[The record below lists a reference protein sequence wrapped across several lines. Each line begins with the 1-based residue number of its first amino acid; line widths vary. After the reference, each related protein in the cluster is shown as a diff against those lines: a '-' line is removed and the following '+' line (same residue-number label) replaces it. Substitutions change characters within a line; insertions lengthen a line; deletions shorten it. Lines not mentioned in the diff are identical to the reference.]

1 MIQLDE
7 KDCKRADVER
17 IKEKLSYLL
26 FYLYFNKKNGNMIAY
41 YRCIESKIGEVMS
54 NKNTVQNA
62 VYQELKKGIM
72 TLHLVPG
79 TEMSTQEIATK
90 LQVSRTP
97 VREAFI
103 QLQKEGLVEAIPQKG
118 TKVSPINIK
127 RVGQE
132 RFLRES
138 LELSVI
144 EPFLANVNTQDYQF
158 LRANIEKQKEYW
170 NKRDFAGFVQLDNQ
184 FHKSLF

>member
-1 MIQLDE
+1 
-7 KDCKRADVER
+7 
-17 IKEKLSYLL
+17 
-26 FYLYFNKKNGNMIAY
+26 
-41 YRCIESKIGEVMS
+41 MS

-118 TKVSPINIK
+118 TKVSPNLI
-127 RVGQE
+127 
-132 RFLRES
+132 
-138 LELSVI
+138 
-144 EPFLANVNTQDYQF
+144 
-158 LRANIEKQKEYW
+158 
-170 NKRDFAGFVQLDNQ
+170 
-184 FHKSLF
+184 

>member
-1 MIQLDE
+1 
-7 KDCKRADVER
+7 
-17 IKEKLSYLL
+17 
-26 FYLYFNKKNGNMIAY
+26 
-41 YRCIESKIGEVMS
+41 MS

-158 LRANIEKQKEYW
+158 LRANIEKQIG
-170 NKRDFAGFVQLDNQ
+170 RAHV
-184 FHKSLF
+184 